1 MNFTSQICTTK
12 EQSDR
17 LLAMG
22 LKKETADMHYYHTV
36 DFEGNEVWYPSI
48 IPYENVVKASDFVGE
63 TEIRLENHTIPAWSL
78 HRLIEMMPKEFFHES
93 KQWHLFLSLC
103 YEDAISYEEC
113 DSSEP
118 CYLHFC
124 SSDNIYDNII
134 ESIEWLIKE
143 GHFNKGCLN

>member
-1 MNFTSQICTTK
+1 MYNI
-12 EQSDR
+12 
-17 LLAMG
+17 
-22 LKKETADMHYYHTV
+22 
-36 DFEGNEVWYPSI
+36 
-48 IPYENVVKASDFVGE
+48 
-63 TEIRLENHTIPAWSL
+63 IPAWSL
-78 HRLIEMMPKEFFHES
+78 HRLIEMLPKEIFNQS

-134 ESIEWLIKE
+134 ESIEWLIGE
-143 GHFNKGCLN
+143 DCFNKEYLEKL

>member
-1 MNFTSQICTTK
+1 MMYVVRVKDFRGKDVPNAVRIYSLCTWY
-12 EQSDR
+12 
-17 LLAMG
+17 
-22 LKKETADMHYYHTV
+22 KETSM
-36 DFEGNEVWYPSI
+36 
-48 IPYENVVKASDFVGE
+48 NVG
-63 TEIRLENHTIPAWSL
+63 LEKREYIPAWSL
-78 HRLIEMMPKEFFHES
+78 HRIIEMMPKEFFHES

-143 GHFNKGCLN
+143 GYFNKEYLN

>member
-12 EQSDR
+12 EQSER
-17 LLAMG
+17 LLARG
-22 LKKETADMHYYHTV
+22 LKKETADMMYV
-36 DFEGNEVWYPSI
+36 VLVKDFRGKDVPNAEMVYSLCTWYEETSMR
-48 IPYENVVKASDFVGE
+48 VG
-63 TEIRLENHTIPAWSL
+63 LEKREYIPAWSL
-78 HRLIEMMPKEFFHES
+78 HRLIEMLPKEMFHQS

-113 DSSEP
+113 DSSQP

-134 ESIEWLIKE
+134 ETIEWLIGE
-143 GHFNKGCLN
+143 GYFNKEYLEE

>member
-12 EQSDR
+12 EQSER
-17 LLAMG
+17 LLTLG
-22 LKKETADMHYYHTV
+22 LRMETADMYYL
-36 DFEGNEVWYPSI
+36 DYGPI
-48 IPYENVVKASDFVGE
+48 GLIPQIKDIK
-63 TEIRLENHTIPAWSL
+63 TILEEDDIPAWSL
-78 HRLIEMMPKEFFHES
+78 HRLIEMIPKEIFHQS

-113 DSSEP
+113 NSSQP

-124 SSDNIYDNII
+124 SSDNIYNNII

-143 GHFNKGCLN
+143 GYFNKEYLN